1 MANKLNIAL
10 QRAKLLNKLWP
21 QGKQFH
27 KQALAFTDF
36 YQDKI
41 IVIKYGGF
49 ALSNQKIV
57 KSFAKNISLFNQLGL
72 KVVIVHGGGP
82 QIEKEMQK
90 QKIKDQEY
98 QGLRVTNKKILS
110 IVKKIIGRELNPMI
124 VKNIS
129 QSGGKAKSIN
139 GITKKIIQAKKI
151 LNGKIGFVGT
161 PSNLN
166 KTYILELLKKGTVPV
181 ISPLGY
187 DKLGNTYNIN
197 ADLVAGKLAEV
208 LQAEKLMLLTNVS
221 GLLDAEGKTLTGLS
235 TEQVQELITSGVIH
249 SGMLPKIQCALSAVH
264 NGVTSAHIID
274 GRVSH
279 AALLEIFSDEG
290 IGTLISNQK

>member
-1 MANKLNIAL
+1 MGNKLNIAQ

-90 QKIKDQEY
+90 QKIKDQEF

-166 KTYILELLKKGTVPV
+166 KTYILELLKKGIVPV

-197 ADLVAGKLAEV
+197 ADTAAGYV
-208 LQAEKLMLLTNVS
+208 AEKLKAERLILLTDVV
-221 GLLDAEGKTLTGLS
+221 GVLDNKKK
-235 TEQVQELITSGVIH
+235 LIAALNEKKASKFIKNGTIKG
-249 SGMLPKIQCALSAVH
+249 GMLPKIKTCF
-264 NGVTSAHIID
+264 NIIKKGVKGVVIID
-274 GRVSH
+274 GRNPN
-279 AALLEIFSDEG
+279 ATILELFTKKG
-290 IGTLISNQK
+290 AGTLISK

>member
-1 MANKLNIAL
+1 MVNKLNIAL

-72 KVVIVHGGGP
+72 KIVIVHGGGP

-161 PSNLN
+161 PSSLN
-166 KTYILELLKKGTVPV
+166 KTYVLELLKKGTVPV

-197 ADLVAGKLAEV
+197 ADTAAGYV
-208 LQAEKLMLLTNVS
+208 AEKLKAERLILLTDVV
-221 GLLDAEGKTLTGLS
+221 GVLDNKKK
-235 TEQVQELITSGVIH
+235 LIAALNEKKASKFIKNGTIKG
-249 SGMLPKIQCALSAVH
+249 GMLPKIKTCF
-264 NGVTSAHIID
+264 NIIKKGVKGVVIID
-274 GRVSH
+274 GRNPN
-279 AALLEIFSDEG
+279 ATILELFTKKG
-290 IGTLISNQK
+290 AGTLISK

>member
-1 MANKLNIAL
+1 MGDKLNIAL

-110 IVKKIIGRELNPMI
+110 IVKKIIGRQLNPMI

-197 ADLVAGKLAEV
+197 ADTAAGYV
-208 LQAEKLMLLTNVS
+208 AEKLKAERLILLTDVV
-221 GLLDAEGKTLTGLS
+221 GVLDNKKK
-235 TEQVQELITSGVIH
+235 LIAALNEKNASKFIKNGTIKG
-249 SGMLPKIQCALSAVH
+249 GMLPKIKTCF
-264 NGVTSAHIID
+264 NIIKKGVKGVVIID
-274 GRVSH
+274 GRNPN
-279 AALLEIFSDEG
+279 ATILELFTKKG
-290 IGTLISNQK
+290 AGTLISK

>member
-1 MANKLNIAL
+1 MDNKLNIAQ

-166 KTYILELLKKGTVPV
+166 KGYILELLKKGTVPV

-197 ADLVAGKLAEV
+197 ADTAAGYV
-208 LQAEKLMLLTNVS
+208 AEKLKAERLILLTDVV
-221 GLLDAEGKTLTGLS
+221 GVLDNKKK
-235 TEQVQELITSGVIH
+235 LIAALNEKKASKFIKNGTIKG
-249 SGMLPKIQCALSAVH
+249 GMLPKIKTCF
-264 NGVTSAHIID
+264 NIIKKGVKGVVIID
-274 GRVSH
+274 GRNPN
-279 AALLEIFSDEG
+279 ATILELFTKKG
-290 IGTLISNQK
+290 AGTLISK

>member
-1 MANKLNIAL
+1 MGNKLNIAQ

-21 QGKQFH
+21 QGEQFH

-36 YQDKI
+36 YQNKI

-197 ADLVAGKLAEV
+197 ADTAAGYV
-208 LQAEKLMLLTNVS
+208 AEKLNAERLILLTDVV
-221 GLLDAEGKTLTGLS
+221 GVLDSKKK
-235 TEQVQELITSGVIH
+235 LIAALNEKKASKFIKNGTIKG
-249 SGMLPKIQCALSAVH
+249 GMLPKIKTCF
-264 NGVTSAHIID
+264 NIIKKGVKGVVIID
-274 GRVSH
+274 GRNPN
-279 AALLEIFSDEG
+279 ATILELFTKKG
-290 IGTLISNQK
+290 AGTLISK

>member
-1 MANKLNIAL
+1 MGNKLNIAQ

-27 KQALAFTDF
+27 KQALAFTNF

-57 KSFAKNISLFNQLGL
+57 KSFAKNISFFNQLGL

-166 KTYILELLKKGTVPV
+166 KTYILELLKKGIVPV

-197 ADLVAGKLAEV
+197 ADTAAGYV
-208 LQAEKLMLLTNVS
+208 AEKLKAERLILLTDVV
-221 GLLDAEGKTLTGLS
+221 GVLDNKKK
-235 TEQVQELITSGVIH
+235 LIAALNEKNASKFIKNGTIKG
-249 SGMLPKIQCALSAVH
+249 GMLPKIKTCF
-264 NGVTSAHIID
+264 NIIKKGVKGVVIID
-274 GRVSH
+274 GRNPN
-279 AALLEIFSDEG
+279 ATILELFTKKG
-290 IGTLISNQK
+290 AGTLISK

>member
-1 MANKLNIAL
+1 MGDKLNIAL

-27 KQALAFTDF
+27 KQALAFAGF

-110 IVKKIIGRELNPMI
+110 IVKKIIGRQLNPMI

-187 DKLGNTYNIN
+187 DKFGNTYNIN
-197 ADLVAGKLAEV
+197 ADTAAGYV
-208 LQAEKLMLLTNVS
+208 AEKLKAERLILLTDVV
-221 GLLDAEGKTLTGLS
+221 GVLDSKKK
-235 TEQVQELITSGVIH
+235 LIAALNEKKASKFIKNGTIKG
-249 SGMLPKIQCALSAVH
+249 GMLPKIKTCF
-264 NGVTSAHIID
+264 NIIKKGVKGVVIID
-274 GRVSH
+274 GRNPN
-279 AALLEIFSDEG
+279 ATILELFTKKG
-290 IGTLISNQK
+290 AGTLISK

>member
-1 MANKLNIAL
+1 MGDKLNIAL

-90 QKIKDQEY
+90 QKIKDQEF

-197 ADLVAGKLAEV
+197 ADTAAGYV
-208 LQAEKLMLLTNVS
+208 AEKLKAERLILLTDVV
-221 GLLDAEGKTLTGLS
+221 GVLDNKKK
-235 TEQVQELITSGVIH
+235 LIAALNEKKASKFIKNGTIKG
-249 SGMLPKIQCALSAVH
+249 GMLPKIKTCF
-264 NGVTSAHIID
+264 NIIKKGVKGVVIID
-274 GRVSH
+274 GRNPN
-279 AALLEIFSDEG
+279 ATILELFTKKG
-290 IGTLISNQK
+290 AGTLISK

>member
-1 MANKLNIAL
+1 MGNKLNIAQ

-49 ALSNQKIV
+49 ALSNQKII

-90 QKIKDQEY
+90 QKIKDQEF

-197 ADLVAGKLAEV
+197 ADTAAGYV
-208 LQAEKLMLLTNVS
+208 AEKLKAERLILLTDVV
-221 GLLDAEGKTLTGLS
+221 GVLDNKKK
-235 TEQVQELITSGVIH
+235 LIAALNEKNASKFIKNGTIKG
-249 SGMLPKIQCALSAVH
+249 GMLPKIKTCF
-264 NGVTSAHIID
+264 NIIKKGVKGVVIID
-274 GRVSH
+274 GRNPN
-279 AALLEIFSDEG
+279 ATILELFTKKG
-290 IGTLISNQK
+290 AGTLISK

>member
-1 MANKLNIAL
+1 MVNKLNIAL

-129 QSGGKAKSIN
+129 HSGGKAKSIN

-161 PSNLN
+161 PSSLN
-166 KTYILELLKKGTVPV
+166 KTYVLELLKKGTVPV

-197 ADLVAGKLAEV
+197 ADTAAGYV
-208 LQAEKLMLLTNVS
+208 AEKLKAERLILLTDVV
-221 GLLDAEGKTLTGLS
+221 GVLDNKKK
-235 TEQVQELITSGVIH
+235 LIAALNEKKASKFIKNGTIKG
-249 SGMLPKIQCALSAVH
+249 GMLPKIKTCF
-264 NGVTSAHIID
+264 NIIKKGVKGVVIID
-274 GRVSH
+274 GRNPN
-279 AALLEIFSDEG
+279 ATILELFTKKG
-290 IGTLISNQK
+290 AGTLISK

>member
-49 ALSNQKIV
+49 ALSNQKII

-90 QKIKDQEY
+90 QTIKDQEY

-166 KTYILELLKKGTVPV
+166 KTYILELLKKGIVPV

-197 ADLVAGKLAEV
+197 ADTAAGYV
-208 LQAEKLMLLTNVS
+208 AEKLKAERLILLTDVV
-221 GLLDAEGKTLTGLS
+221 GVLDNKKK
-235 TEQVQELITSGVIH
+235 LIAALNEKNASKFIKNGTIKG
-249 SGMLPKIQCALSAVH
+249 GMLPKIKTCF
-264 NGVTSAHIID
+264 NIIKKGVKGVVIID
-274 GRVSH
+274 GRNPN
-279 AALLEIFSDEG
+279 ATILELFTKKG
-290 IGTLISNQK
+290 AGTLISK

>member
-1 MANKLNIAL
+1 MGDKLNIAL

-197 ADLVAGKLAEV
+197 ADTAAGYV
-208 LQAEKLMLLTNVS
+208 AEKLKAERLILLTDVV
-221 GLLDAEGKTLTGLS
+221 GVLDSKKK
-235 TEQVQELITSGVIH
+235 LIAALNEKKASKFIKNGTIKG
-249 SGMLPKIQCALSAVH
+249 GMLPKIKTCF
-264 NGVTSAHIID
+264 NIIKKGVKGVVIID
-274 GRVSH
+274 GRNPN
-279 AALLEIFSDEG
+279 ATILELFTKKG
-290 IGTLISNQK
+290 AGTLISK

>member
-197 ADLVAGKLAEV
+197 ADTAAGYV
-208 LQAEKLMLLTNVS
+208 AEKLKAERLILLTDVV
-221 GLLDAEGKTLTGLS
+221 GVLDNKKK
-235 TEQVQELITSGVIH
+235 LIAALNEKNASKFIKNGTIKG
-249 SGMLPKIQCALSAVH
+249 GMLPKIKTCF
-264 NGVTSAHIID
+264 NIIKKGVKGVVIID
-274 GRVSH
+274 GRNPN
-279 AALLEIFSDEG
+279 ATILELFTKKG
-290 IGTLISNQK
+290 AGTLISK

>member
-1 MANKLNIAL
+1 MVNKLNIAL

-166 KTYILELLKKGTVPV
+166 KGYILELLKKGTVPV

-197 ADLVAGKLAEV
+197 ADTAAGYV
-208 LQAEKLMLLTNVS
+208 AEKLKAERLILLTDVV
-221 GLLDAEGKTLTGLS
+221 GVLDSKKK
-235 TEQVQELITSGVIH
+235 LIAALNEKKASKFIKNGTIKG
-249 SGMLPKIQCALSAVH
+249 GMLPKIKTCF
-264 NGVTSAHIID
+264 NIIKKGVKGVVIID
-274 GRVSH
+274 GRNPN
-279 AALLEIFSDEG
+279 ATILELFTKKG
-290 IGTLISNQK
+290 AGTLISK

>member
-1 MANKLNIAL
+1 MGDKLNIAL

-110 IVKKIIGRELNPMI
+110 IVKKIIGRQLNPMI

-187 DKLGNTYNIN
+187 DKLGNTYIIN
-197 ADLVAGKLAEV
+197 ADTAAGYV
-208 LQAEKLMLLTNVS
+208 AEKLKAERLILLTDVV
-221 GLLDAEGKTLTGLS
+221 GVLDNKKK
-235 TEQVQELITSGVIH
+235 LIAALNEKKASKFIKNGTIKG
-249 SGMLPKIQCALSAVH
+249 GMLPKIKTCF
-264 NGVTSAHIID
+264 NIIKKGVKGVVIID
-274 GRVSH
+274 GRNPN
-279 AALLEIFSDEG
+279 ATILELFTKKG
-290 IGTLISNQK
+290 AGTLISK

>member
-1 MANKLNIAL
+1 MGNKLNIAL

-197 ADLVAGKLAEV
+197 ADTAAGYV
-208 LQAEKLMLLTNVS
+208 AEKLKAERLILLTDVV
-221 GLLDAEGKTLTGLS
+221 GVLDSKKK
-235 TEQVQELITSGVIH
+235 LIAALNEKKASKFIKNGTIKG
-249 SGMLPKIQCALSAVH
+249 GMLPKIKTCF
-264 NGVTSAHIID
+264 NIIKKGVKGVVIID
-274 GRVSH
+274 GRNPN
-279 AALLEIFSDEG
+279 ATILELFTKKG
-290 IGTLISNQK
+290 AGTLISK

>member
-1 MANKLNIAL
+1 MGNKLNIAQ

-49 ALSNQKIV
+49 ALGNQKIV

-161 PSNLN
+161 PSNFN

-197 ADLVAGKLAEV
+197 ADTAAGYV
-208 LQAEKLMLLTNVS
+208 AEKLKAERLILLTDVV
-221 GLLDAEGKTLTGLS
+221 GVLDNKKK
-235 TEQVQELITSGVIH
+235 LIAALNEKKASKFIKNGTIKG
-249 SGMLPKIQCALSAVH
+249 GMLPKIKTCF
-264 NGVTSAHIID
+264 NIIKKGVKGVVIID
-274 GRVSH
+274 GRNPN
-279 AALLEIFSDEG
+279 ATILELFTKKG
-290 IGTLISNQK
+290 AGTLISK

>member
-166 KTYILELLKKGTVPV
+166 KGYILELLKKGTVPV

-197 ADLVAGKLAEV
+197 ADTAAGYV
-208 LQAEKLMLLTNVS
+208 AEKLKAERLILLTDVV
-221 GLLDAEGKTLTGLS
+221 GVLDNKKK
-235 TEQVQELITSGVIH
+235 LIAALNEKNASKFIKNGTIKG
-249 SGMLPKIQCALSAVH
+249 GMLPKIKTCF
-264 NGVTSAHIID
+264 NIIKKGVKGVVIID
-274 GRVSH
+274 GRNPN
-279 AALLEIFSDEG
+279 ATILELFTKKG
-290 IGTLISNQK
+290 AGTLISK

>member
-1 MANKLNIAL
+1 MVNKLNIAL
-10 QRAKLLNKLWP
+10 HRAKLLNKLWP

-82 QIEKEMQK
+82 QIEKEMLK

-187 DKLGNTYNIN
+187 DKLGYTYNIN
-197 ADLVAGKLAEV
+197 ADTAAGYV
-208 LQAEKLMLLTNVS
+208 AEKLKAERLILLTDVV
-221 GLLDAEGKTLTGLS
+221 GVLDSKKK
-235 TEQVQELITSGVIH
+235 LIAALNEKKASKFIKNGTIKG
-249 SGMLPKIQCALSAVH
+249 GMLPKIKTCF
-264 NGVTSAHIID
+264 NIIKKGVKGVVIID
-274 GRVSH
+274 GRNPN
-279 AALLEIFSDEG
+279 ATILELFTKKG
-290 IGTLISNQK
+290 AGTLISK

>member
-1 MANKLNIAL
+1 MGDKLNIAQ

-166 KTYILELLKKGTVPV
+166 KTYILELLKKGIVPV

-197 ADLVAGKLAEV
+197 ADTAAGYV
-208 LQAEKLMLLTNVS
+208 AEKLKAERLILLTDVV
-221 GLLDAEGKTLTGLS
+221 GVLDNKKK
-235 TEQVQELITSGVIH
+235 LIAALNEKNASKFIKNGTIKG
-249 SGMLPKIQCALSAVH
+249 GMLPKIKTCF
-264 NGVTSAHIID
+264 NIIKKGVKGVVIID
-274 GRVSH
+274 GRNPN
-279 AALLEIFSDEG
+279 ATILELFTKKG
-290 IGTLISNQK
+290 AGTLISK

>member
-166 KTYILELLKKGTVPV
+166 KTYILELLKKGIVPV

-197 ADLVAGKLAEV
+197 ADTAAGYV
-208 LQAEKLMLLTNVS
+208 AEKLKAERLILLTDVV
-221 GLLDAEGKTLTGLS
+221 GVLDNKKK
-235 TEQVQELITSGVIH
+235 LIAALNEKKASKFIKNGTIKG
-249 SGMLPKIQCALSAVH
+249 GMLPKIKTCF
-264 NGVTSAHIID
+264 NIIKKGVKGVVIID
-274 GRVSH
+274 GRNPN
-279 AALLEIFSDEG
+279 ATILELFTKKG
-290 IGTLISNQK
+290 AGTLISK

>member
-1 MANKLNIAL
+1 MGNKLNIAQ

-166 KTYILELLKKGTVPV
+166 KTYILELLKKGIVPV

-197 ADLVAGKLAEV
+197 ADTAAGYV
-208 LQAEKLMLLTNVS
+208 AEKLKAERLILLTDVV
-221 GLLDAEGKTLTGLS
+221 GVLDNKKK
-235 TEQVQELITSGVIH
+235 LIAALNEKNASKFIKNGTIKG
-249 SGMLPKIQCALSAVH
+249 GMLPKIKTCF
-264 NGVTSAHIID
+264 NIIKKGVKGVVIID
-274 GRVSH
+274 GRNPN
-279 AALLEIFSDEG
+279 ATILELFTKKG
-290 IGTLISNQK
+290 AGTLISK

>member
-1 MANKLNIAL
+1 MGDKLNIAL

-197 ADLVAGKLAEV
+197 ADTAAGYV
-208 LQAEKLMLLTNVS
+208 AEKLKAERLILLTDVV
-221 GLLDAEGKTLTGLS
+221 GVLDNKKK
-235 TEQVQELITSGVIH
+235 LIAALNEKNASKFIKNGTIKG
-249 SGMLPKIQCALSAVH
+249 GMLPKIKTCF
-264 NGVTSAHIID
+264 NIIKKGVKGVVIID
-274 GRVSH
+274 GRNPN
-279 AALLEIFSDEG
+279 ATILELFTKKG
-290 IGTLISNQK
+290 AGTLISK